1 MRMGLHGNFS
11 SAASCMMYILVF
23 DARLAHVVLLS
34 SNQNVYIIKKD
45 DIYEGIEITQQ

>member
-1 MRMGLHGNFS
+1 MAS
-11 SAASCMMYILVF
+11 SRTERRCRNCILVF
-23 DARLAHVVLLS
+23 DARLARVVMLS